1 MEKKFKIFN
10 KVIDMII
17 VGILTYTAG
26 VVIESQLL
34 SYVCISAGLLCVL
47 KLINDLIKIINN
59 N

>member
-47 KLINDLIKIINN
+47 KLINDLVE
-59 N
+59 